1 MDPYH
6 SLLYYWLLKDT
17 ESLFFSCVSTY
28 TQQASMD
35 SAKPMIIQIVL
46 FKFDG
51 LPNKIKRHE
60 CGKGFVERWEH
71 CEAHIVRK
79 IKENRNGS
87 N

>member
-1 MDPYH
+1 
-6 SLLYYWLLKDT
+6 
-17 ESLFFSCVSTY
+17 
-28 TQQASMD
+28 MD